1 MEVLLMSDIDI
12 LYQISKIK
20 NIEYKNTLFITS
32 LIDLL
37 IAKGLI
43 TTEELT
49 ECIKSADS
57 IAAAACQQKS

>member
-1 MEVLLMSDIDI
+1 MSDIDI

-37 IAKGLI
+37 INKGLI
-43 TTEELT
+43 TMEELKS
-49 ECIKSADS
+49 CIKDADS
-57 IAAAACQQKS
+57 MAAATCQKKS